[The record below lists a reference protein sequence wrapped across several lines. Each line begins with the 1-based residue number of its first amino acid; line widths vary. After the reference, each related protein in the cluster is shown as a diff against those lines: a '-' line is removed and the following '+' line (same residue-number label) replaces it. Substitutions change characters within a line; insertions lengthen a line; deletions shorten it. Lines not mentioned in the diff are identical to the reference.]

1 MPSFATLLCPS
12 PHAPSVLEAYL
23 TLFSRP
29 VHSVFSECNQ
39 RLHLSC
45 QGRTDI
51 CHLLAVNM
59 ETTVPMH
66 PLLLPKAPAA
76 PYFYATGPF
85 QQLLSATGGTEQSV
99 ISSAK
104 HGVTSSLVRRA
115 SEIITLP
122 LVPDTQRRVKQ
133 GFMAKSEFPGVLG
146 AIDFEGW
153 MLRNS
158 GYCVQWWIA
167 HTYCSVESLFRCDR
181 KNIWIAKNGL
191 GF

>member
-1 MPSFATLLCPS
+1 MRLMSKYIIQIQCCIRLPPLPSCATLICPS
-12 PHAPSVLEAYL
+12 PPHSQHARGLSY
-23 TLFSRP
+23 TLLQASSL
-29 VHSVFSECNQ
+29 SVFSECIQ

-59 ETTVPMH
+59 ETTAPTVPMH
-66 PLLLPKAPAA
+66 PLLLPKASAA
-76 PYFYATGPF
+76 LYFYATGPF

-104 HGVTSSLVRRA
+104 HGVTSSLVHRA

-133 GFMAKSEFPGVLG
+133 GFMAKSEFPGALG

-153 MLRNS
+153 MLGDS

-167 HTYCSVESLFRCDR
+167 HT
-181 KNIWIAKNGL
+181 
-191 GF
+191 